1 MATSTD
7 TLRELHR
14 IHRQLGDLRERHAQG
29 PKRIRLREANVERLR
44 TELKSIQGEN
54 KAVRMA
60 ADQKELQLKTG
71 EGKIEDLKTKL
82 NACKSNREYQAL
94 REQIAADEMANSVLS
109 DEILE
114 YLEKIDEFQAHVVEA
129 EANLA
134 KGEEELARVRE
145 ATPLEQGR
153 IETDMDRLERELVE
167 AENALPSDIRAE
179 YNRMIQSKGPDG
191 MAAVEDEICGGCYQ
205 SITPNN
211 YNSLVLGKIVFCGTC
226 GRLLYLPED
235 RSPGA

>member
-14 IHRQLGDLRERHAQG
+14 IHRQLSDLRERHAQG
-29 PKRIRLREANVERLR
+29 PKRIRNREANVERLR
-44 TELKSIQGEN
+44 TELDRVQEESKTA
-54 KAVRMA
+54 KMA
-60 ADQKELQLKTG
+60 SDQKELQLKTG
-71 EGKIEDLKTKL
+71 EGKIEDLKGKL

-114 YLEKIDEFQAHVVEA
+114 CLEKVDQFRPRIDEA
-129 EANLA
+129 ESNLA
-134 KGEEELARVRE
+134 KGEQELSKVRE
-145 ATPLEQGR
+145 ALPVEQSR
-153 IETDMDRLERELVE
+153 IETDLARLESDLVE
-167 AENALPSDIRAE
+167 AENALPSDVSAD
-179 YNRMIQSKGPDG
+179 YNRMIQSKGSDG
-191 MAAVEDEICGGCYQ
+191 MAAVEGEICGGCYQ
-205 SITPNN
+205 SITPND